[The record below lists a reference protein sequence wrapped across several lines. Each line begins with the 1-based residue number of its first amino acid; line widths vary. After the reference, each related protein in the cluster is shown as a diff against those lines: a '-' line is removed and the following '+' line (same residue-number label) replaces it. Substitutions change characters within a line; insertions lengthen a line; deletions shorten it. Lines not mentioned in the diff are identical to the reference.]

1 MRKLVAI
8 FIFLMITVTI
18 SAQENPEFKN
28 QTIEFLKLTGT
39 GAAFE
44 NAIGQIGATV
54 PELNRVAYTE
64 EANTTLD
71 GLYSKMADLYMKEFT
86 PDEIKELVA
95 FYNTDLGKKVSS
107 KQMALSQQAML
118 LGQAWGGEI
127 QQIAQ
132 KHSK

>member
-54 PELNRVAYTE
+54 PELDRVAYTE

-107 KQMALSQQAML
+107 KQMALSQQAMM
-118 LGQAWGGEI
+118 LGQVWGGEI

>member
-1 MRKLVAI
+1 MKKIVTI
-8 FIFLMITVTI
+8 GIFLMFFGNV
-18 SAQENPEFKN
+18 SAQENSEFKN
-28 QTIEFLKLTGT
+28 ETIEFLKLTGT

-107 KQMALSQQAML
+107 KQMALSQQAMM

>member
-1 MRKLVAI
+1 MKRI
-8 FIFLMITVTI
+8 VTI
-18 SAQENPEFKN
+18 SIFLVVFGSITAQEDAAFKK

-64 EANTTLD
+64 EANKTLD
-71 GLYSKMADLYMKEFT
+71 GLYAKMADLYMNEFT

-95 FYNTDLGKKVSS
+95 FYKTDLGKKVSS
-107 KQMALSQQAML
+107 KQMALSQQAMI
-118 LGQAWGGEI
+118 LGQTWGGEI
-127 QQIAQ
+127 QQIAL

>member
-54 PELNRVAYTE
+54 PELDRVAYTE

-107 KQMALSQQAML
+107 KQMALSQQAMM

>member
-107 KQMALSQQAML
+107 KQMALSQQAMM

>member
-54 PELNRVAYTE
+54 PDLNRVAYTE

-107 KQMALSQQAML
+107 KQMALSQQAMM